1 MQPSKPNHRRVLLDV
16 QDIRTIFRSKEGDII
31 AVEGLS
37 FQLHEGETLAVVGES
52 GCGKSVTSKTILN
65 ILSKNARVT
74 SGKILFQTDRNNN
87 EVVDILSL
95 PPDSR
100 EMLRIQRLDISM
112 IFQEP
117 MSAFSPVIT
126 VGNQI
131 RESAELYLA
140 ETAAV
145 NGEKRPPKAVRR
157 AQNHEL
163 MRQFL
168 DLVHL
173 KDEDIGKYYTYN
185 MSGGMRQRAM
195 IAMALIGSPKIL
207 IADEPTTA
215 LDVTLQA
222 QILDLLNEL
231 KEERGM
237 SIIFVTHDLGVVA
250 EMAQRVLVMYLGKAV
265 EVGTVDQIFYEAKHP
280 YTQALLASTPTL
292 VGDITELE
300 YIEGNVPP
308 AYEMPSGCRFHT
320 RCKMAMEGLCD
331 VVEPVTTIIDEDHE
345 VLCHL
350 YSGGSDNE

>member
-1 MQPSKPNHRRVLLDV
+1 MLDNRKVLLDV
-16 QDIRTIFRSKEGDII
+16 QDIRTVFRSKEGDII
-31 AVEGLS
+31 AVDGLS
-37 FQLHEGETLAVVGES
+37 FQLYQGETLAVVGES
-52 GCGKSVTSKTILN
+52 GCGKTVTSKTILN

-74 SGKILFQTDRNNN
+74 NGKVLLQTDRNNN

-95 PPDSR
+95 EPDSR

-131 RESAELYLA
+131 HESADLYLS

-145 NGEKRPPKAVRR
+145 NGEKLPSKSERR
-157 AQNHEL
+157 AQNKAL
-163 MRQFL
+163 TRRFL

-173 KDEDIGKYYTYN
+173 RDADIDKYYTYN

-195 IAMALIGSPKIL
+195 IAMALVGSPKIV

-222 QILDLLNEL
+222 QILDLLNDL
-231 KEERGM
+231 KQQRQM

-250 EMAQRVLVMYLGKAV
+250 EMAQRVLVMYLGQAV
-265 EVGTVDQIFYEAKHP
+265 ETGTVDQIFYEPKHP

-292 VGDITELE
+292 VGDIKKLE
-300 YIEGNVPP
+300 HIEGNVPP
-308 AYEMPSGCRFHT
+308 LYEMPSGCRFHT
-320 RCKMAMEGLCD
+320 RCKHAIAGLCD
-331 VVEPVTTIIDEDHE
+331 VVAPTTIRVDDDHE
-345 VLCHL
+345 VSCHL
-350 YSGGSDNE
+350 YVKGSDNG

>member
-1 MQPSKPNHRRVLLDV
+1 MGNNRNVLLDV

-31 AVEGLS
+31 AVDGLS
-37 FQLHEGETLAVVGES
+37 FQLHQGETLAVVGES

-74 SGKILFQTDRNNN
+74 KGKVLLQTDRNNN

-95 PPDSR
+95 GPDSK

-117 MSAFSPVIT
+117 MSAFSPVVT

-131 RESAELYLA
+131 HESAELYLS

-145 NGEKRPPKAVRR
+145 KGEKSPARAVSK
-157 AQNHEL
+157 AQNQEL
-163 MRQFL
+163 VRQFL

-173 KDEDIGKYYTYN
+173 KDEDIGKYYTHN

-195 IAMALIGSPKIL
+195 IAMALVGSPKIL

-222 QILDLLNEL
+222 QILDLLNDL
-231 KEERGM
+231 KKQRGM

-265 EVGTVDQIFYEAKHP
+265 EIGTVDQIFYHAKHP

-292 VGDITELE
+292 VGEITELE

-320 RCKMAMEGLCD
+320 RCKKAIAGVCD
-331 VVEPVTTIIDEDHE
+331 VIDPVTTIIDDQHE
-345 VLCHL
+345 VSCHL
-350 YSGGSDNE
+350 YTEGSDNE